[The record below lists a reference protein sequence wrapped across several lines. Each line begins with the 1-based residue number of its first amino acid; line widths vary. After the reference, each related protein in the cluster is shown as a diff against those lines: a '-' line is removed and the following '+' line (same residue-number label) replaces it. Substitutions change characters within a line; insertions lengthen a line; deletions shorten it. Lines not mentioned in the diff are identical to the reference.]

1 MVKRKTVGNV
11 CFDVLNYLFLAG
23 LALSCILPIVNLLA
37 VSFSDSAS
45 TSANLVRFWPRG
57 FNTASYEEVFRGT
70 GFFRAFWIA
79 TMRTVIGSAVN
90 LFMIITAAYPLS
102 LSASQLKGRNFI
114 ILMYIFPMLFSGGL
128 VPFFIVVNNVG
139 LMRNFWVMIIPSAVP
154 IFSIIL
160 MMNFFRNL
168 PKQIIEAAFIDGCN
182 HVQMLW
188 KIYIPLSTASIA
200 TVALFAIVGHW
211 NDWFTG
217 LIFLRQEQYPLQ
229 TYLRQLLVQ
238 VNLTALTLAD
248 VERMRLL
255 SDRSLRAAQ
264 LFLAII
270 PIMAIYPFLQKYFVT
285 GITLGSV
292 KE

>member
-23 LALSCILPIVNLLA
+23 LALTCILPIVNLLA

-57 FNTASYEEVFRGT
+57 FNTASYEEVFNST
-70 GFFRAFWIA
+70 GFFRAFGIA
-79 TMRTVIGSAVN
+79 LLRTVIGSAVN

-102 LSASQLKGRNFI
+102 LSASQLKGRNII
-114 ILMYIFPMLFSGGL
+114 ILLYIFPMLFSGGL

-139 LMRNFWVMIIPSAVP
+139 LMRNFWVMIIPGAVP

-188 KIYIPLSTASIA
+188 KIYLPLSTASIA

-238 VNLTALTLAD
+238 VNLTALTMAD